1 MKTALVAMAASFGIT
16 SLMAET
22 LTFDFADAKGVNN
35 VVFMLDAP
43 LEAIN
48 GTAAGISG
56 TITVDMEDVAS
67 AKGKI
72 VIDAKSLTVPNPV
85 MQEHLHGEK
94 WLHTGENGEITFE
107 VEGLKNVVRD
117 GDTATADAVGVFTL
131 MGVAKEMEIPVRL
144 TYLPGRLKERGGDV
158 DGDLVVIRSS
168 FTINRSEFGIQ
179 PGENT
184 DKVAE
189 EIELTLSIAG
199 ASPKG

>member
-1 MKTALVAMAASFGIT
+1 
-16 SLMAET
+16 MAET

-56 TITVDMEDVAS
+56 AITVDMEDVAS

-158 DGDLVVIRSS
+158 DGDLVVIRSTFS
-168 FTINRSEFGIQ
+168 INRSEFGIQ

-189 EIELTLSIAG
+189 EVQLTLSIAG
-199 ASPKG
+199 AAPKS